1 MALNAP
7 YAELVADT
15 QQQTIKAIESGFEFA
30 SRVLELQKQYVLGVA
45 GVVLSTTPTQ
55 KA

>member
-15 QQQTIKAIESGFEFA
+15 QQQTIKTVESGFEFA
-30 SRVLELQKQYVLGVA
+30 ARVLELQKKYALGVA
-45 GVVLSTTPTQ
+45 NLVVAATPSAQ
-55 KA
+55 D